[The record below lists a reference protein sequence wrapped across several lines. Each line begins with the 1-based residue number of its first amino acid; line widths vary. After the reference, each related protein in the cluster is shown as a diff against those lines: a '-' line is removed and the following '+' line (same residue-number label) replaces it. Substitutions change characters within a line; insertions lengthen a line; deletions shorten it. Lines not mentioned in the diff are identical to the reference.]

1 MVSVALSLKRRPLW
15 VDCWDDVMIG
25 NRRYSNIG
33 STPTYH
39 TVNRLSV
46 PEAAMKVN
54 RKDFFHQIM
63 AQGQWVV
70 KKLDFKMADSVTL
83 RCRVTGAGMGY
94 LYASFDNG
102 EGGSLLVIKK
112 VTPGIHDI
120 KFKVPYPTLHN
131 FKIGI
136 STTVPKGYSIDRLSN
151 EDRYKLR
158 TNSMMVSQ
166 STPMYETPGIGF
178 AGLGATLNENIEPS
192 TARGG
197 QDSSNNPYWNG
208 DWNNFSWDNGYSG
221 SAETINVASGVKSP
235 KVLGSYNGYYASRMS
250 YAVAKFDSQD
260 RFLGWDVNESSDFTL
275 PAGVPI
281 CVIMQFFVLPEE
293 TDDGGNISGPADR
306 EMVRPYWRYAH
317 DYQIPA
323 SKFHFM
329 DRELSAS
336 KQIKRPSSIN
346 HRWDKDHKGPIHEVG
361 RTYVCDTRHEGSGFK
376 INNELKDARELACK
390 LEWYNEQYKTWSA
403 PSVAPQFI
411 PKTNQDG
418 FTKAIFRIPRQ
429 LDPVTDKDRLEELKE
444 YGVDYTYETTKN
456 CFPAAIPSRERFHPS
471 GIGYNILGRPVDEGG
486 SINTRLEYKDD
497 GITYYAC
504 NKMRLDLWFEYGN
517 HPYAGAAGYLK
528 GDPFPGPVQALTPDL
543 YFGDPEKM
551 ARMNNP
557 ELMNA
562 FYPVGGFKTGGII
575 VAIGRG
581 MHTRASF
588 TLSKSSTYK
597 SAFSSQDP
605 HPDGSGIGTKPEA
618 VFPPKGII
626 LTTDLED
633 DRVTVQEEGLLATW
647 KAKFGEPLTAGFFS
661 QYSLKDQ
668 IPEKPTH
675 YRIKDKDSGIT
686 IEAPYQIVYFEVG
699 PEYDGPYADYEIVET
714 IEKDAEGNEVK
725 VTKLKLNQ
733 PEGKPYA
740 LKASDSLWLHCR
752 TPYAKYVKQ
761 AIDILDEVEEQR
773 QFTDAGLTDAEAL
786 IYNELNN
793 APDES
798 TAAIAEINQEEQ
810 RLKMQAIHDGTY
822 EEQFGDPEEPGEP
835 DEPKLPSGAKYI
847 RSGDKWRMNPK
858 HYARESQLKDA
869 GFLGGI
875 KNALSGFT
883 NSRDFYVEDVTDKW
897 GASGQSGLN
906 GLGKAFSD
914 YVTPDSA
921 DEDLDQVI
929 SDSGYLMSAL
939 VNSAGAGAGAVYNV
953 LNGDLDKA
961 TDKFD
966 YIVDELTDQ
975 RPDYGDDDDILE
987 IAADLA
993 WNITQVTGNTIVGAV
1008 GDGADLVGDITG
1020 LGGYSSNG
1028 LGDFYDKAADVGEGV
1043 GKFVRGTARGLTP
1056 DALTEGLDNGIGAL
1070 TDKFMERPVLYTG
1083 LAIAAAPLLIPGIGG
1098 AYARNVTA
1106 LAKGTIGLVPA
1117 GFKALTGTVG
1127 NVASGAIV
1135 ETKRIGDS
1143 IVGNPKSRGTA
1154 ASRRRSKRR

>member
-1 MVSVALSLKRRPLW
+1 M
-15 VDCWDDVMIG
+15 
-25 NRRYSNIG
+25 G

-46 PEAAMKVN
+46 PEAAMRVN

-63 AQGQWVV
+63 AQGQWTV

-83 RCRVTGAGMGY
+83 RCRVSGAGMGY
-94 LYASFDNG
+94 LYTSFDNG
-102 EGGSLLVIKK
+102 EGGSLLAIKK
-112 VTPGIHDI
+112 VTPGFHDI

-151 EDRYKLR
+151 QDRYKLR

-178 AGLGATLNENIEPS
+178 AGLGATLNENLEPS

-197 QDSSNNPYWNG
+197 QDSANNPYWNG
-208 DWNNFSWDNGYSG
+208 DWNNFSWDNGFSG
-221 SAETINVASGVKSP
+221 DAETINVVSGVRSP
-235 KVLGSYNGYYASRMS
+235 TVQGSYNGYYASRMS

-260 RFLGWDVNESSDFTL
+260 RFLGWDVIEGKQFTL

-281 CVIMQFFVLPEE
+281 CVIMQFFVMPEE
-293 TDDGGNISGPADR
+293 TDDGGNVSGPADR

-323 SKFHFM
+323 SKFHFI
-329 DRELSAS
+329 DKELSSS
-336 KQIKRPSSIN
+336 KQVKTPSSTN
-346 HRWDKDHKGPIHEVG
+346 HRWDKDRKGPVHSVR

-376 INNELKDARELACK
+376 INNELKDAREIACK
-390 LEWYNEQYKTWSA
+390 LEWYSEEHKTWSA
-403 PSVAPQFI
+403 PSVAPQYI

-429 LDPVTDKDRLEELKE
+429 LDPVTDKDRLAELNE
-444 YGVDYTYETTKN
+444 YGVDYRYETTKN
-456 CFPAAIPSRERFHPS
+456 YFPTAIPRYIKGSSKDIYHPL
-471 GIGYNILGRPVDEGG
+471 GIGYSILGRPVDAGS
-486 SINTRLEYKDD
+486 SINTKLEYKED
-497 GITYYAC
+497 GITYYAS
-504 NKMRLDLWFEYGN
+504 NKIRFDLWFEYGN

-528 GDPFPGPVQALTPDL
+528 GDPFPGPVRALTPNL

-551 ARMNNP
+551 ARTNNP

-581 MHTRASF
+581 MHTRAEF
-588 TLSKSSTYK
+588 KLSKSSTYK
-597 SAFSSQDP
+597 SSFASQDP
-605 HPDGSGIGTKPEA
+605 YPDGSKIGTKPEA
-618 VFPPKGII
+618 HFPPKGII

-633 DRVTVQEEGLLATW
+633 DRVSVQEEGLLATW
-647 KAKFGEPLTAGFFS
+647 KAKFGEPLTASFFS

-675 YRIKDKDSGIT
+675 YRIKDKDSGII

-714 IEKDAEGNEVK
+714 TEKDAEGNDVK

-733 PEGKPYA
+733 SEGKPYA
-740 LKASDSLWLHCR
+740 LKASDTLWLHCR

-761 AIDILDEVEEQR
+761 AIDIIDEVEEQR
-773 QFTDAGLTDAEAL
+773 QFIDAGLTEAEAL

-810 RLKMQAIHDGTY
+810 RLKMQAIRDGTY
-822 EEQFGDPEEPGEP
+822 EDSEDSEES
-835 DEPKLPSGAKYI
+835 DAPKLPSGAKYI

-897 GASGQSGLN
+897 GASG
-906 GLGKAFSD
+906 LGGVED
-914 YVTPDSA
+914 YVPFIDSTE
-921 DEDLDQVI
+921 EDIDDVLRDTGDIMKAVT
-929 SDSGYLMSAL
+929 
-939 VNSAGAGAGAVYNV
+939 NSVGAGAGAVYNI
-953 LNGDLDKA
+953 LNGDLSKA
-961 TDKFD
+961 SDKFD
-966 YIVDELTDQ
+966 YIEDSLWNANS
-975 RPDYGDDDDILE
+975 DDDSVLTLSLNVARN
-987 IAADLA
+987 AAQAAGKGIVDKGIDLA
-993 WNITQVTGNTIVGAV
+993 

-1020 LGGYSSNG
+1020 LGGYSANG

-1043 GKFVRGTARGLTP
+1043 GKFVRGTARGLAP
-1056 DALTEGLDNGIGAL
+1056 EALTEGVDNGIGAL

-1083 LAIAAAPLLIPGIGG
+1083 LALAAAPLLIPGIGG

-1106 LAKGTIGLVPA
+1106 LAKGTIRLVPT
-1117 GFKALTGTVG
+1117 GFKALTGSIST
-1127 NVASGAIV
+1127 VASGAIDGS
-1135 ETKRIGDS
+1135 KQIGNS
-1143 IVGNPKSRGTA
+1143 IIGNPKTRGTA